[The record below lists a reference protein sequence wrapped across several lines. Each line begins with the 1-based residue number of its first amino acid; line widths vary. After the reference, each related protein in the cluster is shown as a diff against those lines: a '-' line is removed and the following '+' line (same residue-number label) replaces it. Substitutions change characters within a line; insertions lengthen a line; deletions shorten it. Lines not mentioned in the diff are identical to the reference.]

1 MLISGTSLGRYQIRE
16 QLGAGGMGVVYLAF
30 DPQLGRQVAIKVL
43 PAEST
48 GDTERLSRFVRE
60 AQAASALN
68 HPNILTVYDFGS
80 HDEIRFLVTEYV
92 HGQTLRA
99 WIAAERPPLS
109 QLLDVMAQTAMALEV
124 AHEAGI
130 VHRDIKPE
138 NVMLRGDGLVKVLDF
153 GLAKLIAPVS
163 DDFQTG
169 DPMDTAQTL
178 DGTVLGTV
186 RYMSPEQANS
196 EKLDGRT
203 DVWSLGVV
211 LYELLA
217 GRPPFT
223 GESPMR
229 TLMAILNREPVPL
242 EVAAPGTPERLC
254 QLVARTLC
262 KQPDKRA
269 GSAELAAELRLLR
282 DLVEHGP
289 VSSTTATDHWTVV
302 TERFHATEP
311 HRPSNLPPRTA
322 PLTGRERELEQLASQ
337 LREPDVRLVTITGA
351 GGSGKTRLAVETGW
365 TVLPAFDDGVFAVE
379 LAALRSP
386 AHVAAQIAEALGVNE
401 APGVALSES
410 LEAFLADKRMLLL
423 LDNFEHLLGAAP
435 LVDSLMR
442 ASPGLTVLA
451 TSQTLLRVPDEREFA
466 LEPLELPF
474 YSSLP
479 AVDEIRRFG
488 AVALFEERAR
498 AVRPSFELT
507 AENAHDVCEI
517 CRRLDGLPL
526 AIELAAARVRFLSPQ
541 ALLERLDHRLK
552 LLTGGAPTLPDRQR
566 TMRAAVA
573 WSYDLL
579 EEESERAVVR
589 RLAVFAG
596 GCNLEAAEAV
606 CAFGA
611 IEVLDAITSL
621 VDKSLLRHREVDGQA
636 RFTMLQVVREFGL
649 EQLEAGGET
658 DMVRLAH
665 AHHFSALARNAAHS
679 LRTTAPE
686 AMLKTITL
694 EYENVRLGLGHLFEK
709 APEDGVQFT
718 AALTAFWHIC
728 GYFSECREW
737 VGRALAVR
745 ELEPEIRIRLL
756 HSAGDLANS
765 LGDDENAV
773 AYASE
778 CVELSSS
785 VGNKRM
791 QALGLNILGTVS
803 LNRADATQARANFE
817 EGLALAREIE
827 YGRMEGL
834 FLINIGCA
842 LALAG
847 DYAAARVSCEQGLD
861 IEGRETRTDPAMFSR
876 LALGDLC
883 YRMGDLDTAH
893 SYILESLSIA
903 SDFGHRFAV
912 ALGLDG
918 LAAVV
923 LEMHEPELAARLGGA
938 AESIAESVGGRPD
951 ILSQRLHD
959 DYVAKLGQALEAD
972 VLEREWKAGRSWSLE
987 AAVGEALER
996 R

>member
-1 MLISGTSLGRYQIRE
+1 MLTSGTSLGRYQVRE

-43 PAEST
+43 PAENT
-48 GDTERLSRFVRE
+48 GDAERLARFVRE

-68 HPNILTVYDFGS
+68 HPNILTVYDFGR

-92 HGQTLRA
+92 QGQTLRS
-99 WIAAERPPLS
+99 WIAGDRPPLGHV
-109 QLLDVMAQTAMALEV
+109 LDVMAQTAMALEV

-153 GLAKLIAPVS
+153 GLAKLMAPVS

-178 DGTVLGTV
+178 DGTVFGTV

-262 KQPDKRA
+262 KQPDKRV

-302 TERFHATEP
+302 TERFDTTEP
-311 HRPSNLPPRTA
+311 HRPSNLPLKSA
-322 PLTGRERELEQLASQ
+322 PLTGRERELVQLASQ
-337 LREPDVRLVTITGA
+337 LRDPDVRLVTITGA

-386 AHVAAQIAEALGVNE
+386 EHVAAQIAEALGINE
-401 APGVALSES
+401 APGVPLSES
-410 LEAFLADKRMLLL
+410 LEAFLADKCVLLL

-435 LVDSLMR
+435 LVGTLLR

-451 TSQTLLRVPDEREFA
+451 TSQTPLRLREEREFA
-466 LEPLELPF
+466 LEPLEVPV
-474 YSSLP
+474 YSSVP
-479 AVDEIRRFG
+479 PVDEIRRFG
-488 AVALFEERAR
+488 AVALFDERAR

-507 AENAHDVCEI
+507 AENAHAVCEI

-526 AIELAAARVRFLSPQ
+526 AIELAAARVRFLSPE
-541 ALLERLDHRLK
+541 ALLQRLDHRLK

-579 EEESERAVVR
+579 EESERAVVR

-596 GCNLEAAEAV
+596 GCDLEAAEAV
-606 CAFGA
+606 CAFGSV
-611 IEVLDAITSL
+611 EVLDAITSL
-621 VDKSLLRHREVDGQA
+621 VDKSLLRHREVDGQV

-658 DMVRLAH
+658 DLVRLAH
-665 AHHFSALARNAAHS
+665 AHHFYALARDAAHS

-686 AMLKTITL
+686 AMVKTITL
-694 EYENVRLGLGHLFEK
+694 EYENVRLGLGHLFER
-709 APEDGVQFT
+709 APEEGVQFT
-718 AALTAFWHIC
+718 VALTAFWHIC

-737 VGRALAVR
+737 VGRALEVHG
-745 ELEPEIRIRLL
+745 LEPETRIRLL

-765 LGDDENAV
+765 LGDDESAV
-773 AYASE
+773 AFASE
-778 CVELSSS
+778 CVELSRS
-785 VGNKRM
+785 VGSKRM
-791 QALGLNILGTVS
+791 QALALNILGTVS
-803 LNRADATQARANFE
+803 LNRADATQARAHFE

-827 YGRMEGL
+827 YGRLEGL
-834 FLINIGCA
+834 FLMNIGCA

-847 DYAAARVSCEQGLD
+847 DYVAARASCEQGLD

-883 YRMGDLDTAH
+883 YRTGDLETAH
-893 SYILESLSIA
+893 SYILDSLSIA
-903 SDFGHRFAV
+903 SEFGHRFAV

-972 VLEREWKAGRSWSLE
+972 VLERAWKAGRSWPLE